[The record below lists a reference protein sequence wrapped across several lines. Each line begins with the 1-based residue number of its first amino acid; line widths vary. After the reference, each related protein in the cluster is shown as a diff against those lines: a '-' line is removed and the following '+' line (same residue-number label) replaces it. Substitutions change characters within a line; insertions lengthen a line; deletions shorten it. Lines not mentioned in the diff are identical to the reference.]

1 MLQSSQDAS
10 FEDTSCC
17 TGYGHARN
25 TKSRRPLYWFLALAV
40 EKKAHG
46 YAKTE
51 NVDVVAHKYIFHD
64 HNLVISPTRAEK
76 IARLRRKDRT
86 LDTT

>member
-1 MLQSSQDAS
+1 MLHRIR
-10 FEDTSCC
+10 TC
-17 TGYGHARN
+17 TKYKIA
-25 TKSRRPLYWFLALAV
+25 TATLLVSRIGCGK
-40 EKKAHG
+40 KKAHG

>member
-1 MLQSSQDAS
+1 MHPSRILHVAQDTDMHEIQNRDGH
-10 FEDTSCC
+10 F
-17 TGYGHARN
+17 TGFSHWLW
-25 TKSRRPLYWFLALAV
+25 K
-40 EKKAHG
+40 KKAHG